1 MDHLLPAK
9 SKQLINQLFYF
20 ANNNN
25 SQHAVIAVST
35 IIPCG
40 LQQQLV
46 YNVRK
51 MQHAQYK

>member
-20 ANNNN
+20 AYNNN
-25 SQHAVIAVST
+25 SQHAVITVST
-35 IIPCG
+35 FIPCG

-51 MQHAQYK
+51 MQPAQYK

>member
-25 SQHAVIAVST
+25 SQHTVIAVST
-35 IIPCG
+35 FIPCG